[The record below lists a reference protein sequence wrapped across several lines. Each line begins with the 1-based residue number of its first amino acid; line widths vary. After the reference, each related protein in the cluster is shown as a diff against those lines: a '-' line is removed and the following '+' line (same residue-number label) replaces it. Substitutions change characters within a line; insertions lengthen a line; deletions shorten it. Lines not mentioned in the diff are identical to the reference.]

1 MKSSGPSAPSSSS
14 SNEKSRLMD
23 RHKAIQ
29 VIAKP
34 TPISSLA
41 VLRTLISFCST
52 NESLK
57 ILLGFVSLGVNSVT
71 NLSFPSMIGTAID
84 QVNSDNYRQFMLTS
98 ASYFLVGSIASW
110 IRVYCFGTAT
120 DSISSRLRQRLFES
134 YLDKDMEYF
143 DGASGGE
150 MITLLEDD
158 VNEAAETLTETMA
171 SGARSLNS
179 AINGSFL
186 LYATS
191 PTLCAVS
198 LSVVPLV
205 GVGAMLLSK
214 YTSTLA
220 KRARALQS
228 ETTSFCLERLSNLS
242 TVKLNSREKHE
253 KSLYKRYMDL
263 NSALSEQRCHAR
275 GAFMAF
281 INIATNTSL
290 VAVLGYGG
298 KLLADGS
305 ITPGVLTR
313 FAIQVRDAQ
322 ANAVS
327 RSMISIHPSTHT
339 IHLFMYRFPSR
350 APSWVWGSPD
360 SPPSTRT

>member
-1 MKSSGPSAPSSSS
+1 MKTTSDACSSPSDEASKLEPSKV
-14 SNEKSRLMD
+14 SN
-23 RHKAIQ
+23 A
-29 VIAKP
+29 IAKP
-34 TPISSLA
+34 TANTSLA
-41 VLRTLISFCST
+41 VLRTLMSFCST

-57 ILLGFVSLGVNSVT
+57 ILVGFVSLGVNSVT

-84 QVNSDNYRQFMLTS
+84 QVTSDNYRQYILTS

-120 DSISSRLRQRLFES
+120 ESISSRLRQRLFES

-158 VNEAAETLTETMA
+158 VYEAAETLTETMA

-186 LYATS
+186 LYSTS

-198 LSVVPLV
+198 LSVVPMV

-220 KRARALQS
+220 KKARSLQS

-242 TVKLNSREKHE
+242 TVKLNSREEHE

-281 INIATNTSL
+281 ISIATNTSL
-290 VAVLGYGG
+290 VAVMGYGG
-298 KLLADGS
+298 KLVADGS
-305 ITPGVLTR
+305 ITPGVLTK
-313 FAIQVRDAQ
+313 FAIQVRDVMDTNVPALYKFQ
-322 ANAVS
+322 VDDVYVMYA
-327 RSMISIHPSTHT
+327 SMSIPR
-339 IHLFMYRFPSR
+339 L
-350 APSWVWGSPD
+350 PSWV
-360 SPPSTRT
+360 

>member
-1 MKSSGPSAPSSSS
+1 
-14 SNEKSRLMD
+14 
-23 RHKAIQ
+23 
-29 VIAKP
+29 
-34 TPISSLA
+34 
-41 VLRTLISFCST
+41 
-52 NESLK
+52 
-57 ILLGFVSLGVNSVT
+57 
-71 NLSFPSMIGTAID
+71 MIGTAID

-179 AINGSFL
+179 AVNGSFL

-220 KRARALQS
+220 KRARSLQS

-322 ANAVS
+322 VDGCHCS
-327 RSMISIHPSTHT
+327 
-339 IHLFMYRFPSR
+339 
-350 APSWVWGSPD
+350 SPG
-360 SPPSTRT
+360 R